1 MFEKFFSGLDG
12 MVWFVGV
19 VESRQDPLGIG
30 RVKVRCFGIH
40 TDKLTE
46 IPADNLPWAS
56 VSHGVNVRNTFEAP
70 HEGDYVWGFFADNR
84 NMQLPIVCGVIPGY
98 PTQAAD
104 QGTGFHDL
112 RTQTTLRQSPRKPKN
127 LTYNSDGSGVKI
139 TEIDLGSNTELAT
152 LLHPQPDELNN
163 ESVPQVA
170 TGQTLANTVVQY
182 RKSNLDKHVPVA
194 GGGQWNEPYPAFNP
208 LYPYNNATE
217 TESGHIFE
225 LDDTPGNERIHIAHR
240 NGSFIEWFPSGTR
253 VEKVTKSRYSITMA
267 DDHVHIM
274 GKCQITVSGKAQ
286 IKVIGDCSLEVGGN
300 LSANA
305 ASGIHF
311 STGGPINLKGQSFN
325 VDVSPG
331 DYTIVGKTVHIS
343 AAAEMDMTSGSDM
356 NRQAGGGIN
365 DSAGG
370 QWLAGG
376 SYASITAGLIQL
388 NGPTTAEQ
396 GGTPPNGAT
405 AGQAAGLP
413 AGISAGSPTN
423 ATVPD
428 EVPPTPLTGSLIS
441 FNPDTGLAFKYA
453 QFLSQ
458 NANTGML
465 MDPGANTNTNA
476 AVSNTNSSP
485 CMFDTT
491 TKTFL
496 SSDAW
501 DLSQS
506 GTAFLEAREGF
517 GVVVSADLCMPYP
530 DPTPQSLAIGYGSH
544 GPVCD
549 TVITPDLRWTRA
561 QAEAN
566 LQFSIAN
573 YFLPTLQQSVT
584 VQLTQNMVDALL
596 SLMYNIGQSNFS
608 RSTLVQKLNN
618 SDWCGAA
625 DQFLVWN
632 KTNGGAVTDAGL
644 TTRRKLE
651 RTLFLS

>member
-1 MFEKFFSGLDG
+1 MYEKLFSGLDG
-12 MVWFVGV
+12 FVWFIGV

-46 IPADNLPWAS
+46 IPSDNLPWAS
-56 VSHGVNVRNTFEAP
+56 VSHGVNVRNSFEAP

-98 PTQAAD
+98 PTQSAD

-112 RTQTTLRQSPRKPKN
+112 RTQTTLKQSPRKPKN
-127 LTYNSDGSGVKI
+127 LTYKSDGSGIQIK
-139 TEIDLGSNTELAT
+139 EIDLGSNADLTT

-170 TGQTLANTVVQY
+170 TGQTLANTVIQY
-182 RKSNLDKHVPVA
+182 RKANLDKHIPVA
-194 GGGQWNEPYPAFNP
+194 GGGQWSEPYPAFNP

-253 VEKVTKSRYSITMA
+253 VEKVTKSKYSITMA
-267 DDHVHIM
+267 DEHVHIM

-286 IKVIGDCSLEVGGN
+286 IKVVGDCALEVGGN
-300 LSANA
+300 LSGNVAENMNF
-305 ASGIHF
+305 SG
-311 STGGPINLKGQSFN
+311 GGAINFKGKSVNF
-325 VDVSPG
+325 DVSG
-331 DYTIVGKTVHIS
+331 DHTISAQSIHIS
-343 AAAEMDMTSGSDM
+343 SSGEMDLTSGGGM
-356 NRQAGGGIN
+356 NRQAGGTIN
-365 DSAGG
+365 DLAGG

-376 SYASITAGLIQL
+376 SYAAITAGLIQL

-396 GGTPPNGAT
+396 GGIPPNGAT
-405 AGQAAGLP
+405 PGTATGIPGAIGAGNP
-413 AGISAGSPTN
+413 TSAS
-423 ATVPD
+423 VPD

-458 NANTGML
+458 NANTGQL
-465 MDPGANTNTNA
+465 MDPGANANTNA

-491 TKTFL
+491 TKMFIA
-496 SSDAW
+496 SSSW
-501 DLSQS
+501 NLSQP
-506 GTAFLEAREGF
+506 GIAFLEAREGF
-517 GVVVSADLCMPYP
+517 GVVVSADLCKPYP
-530 DPTPQSLAIGYGSH
+530 DPTPQSLAIGFGTH

-566 LQFSIAN
+566 LNYAIAN
-573 YFLPTLQQSVT
+573 YFLPTLQSSVS

-632 KTNGGAVTDAGL
+632 KTNGGTVTDAGL